1 MVKTPVA
8 SSAPQV
14 IGKDQRPEVA
24 GLGHLVLGN
33 PDARLM

>member
-8 SSAPQV
+8 PSAPQV
-14 IGKDQRPEVA
+14 ISKDQRPEVA
-24 GLGHLVLGN
+24 GPSRLVLGN